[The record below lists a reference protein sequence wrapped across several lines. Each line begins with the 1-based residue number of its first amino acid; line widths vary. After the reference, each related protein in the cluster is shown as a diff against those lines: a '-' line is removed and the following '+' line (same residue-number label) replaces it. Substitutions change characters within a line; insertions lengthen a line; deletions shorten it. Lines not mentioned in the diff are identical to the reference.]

1 MFTDWQAFRAAFL
14 NQLQS
19 MHGKSLEEASPEDK
33 YTALAVM
40 VREYISNAWV
50 QTNNHYENKGEKQV

>member
-40 VREYISNAWV
+40 VLEFISYACV
-50 QTNNHYENKGEKQV
+50 Q